1 MSQTLTYQQLQ
12 EQRDEL
18 AQMVREACQKLD
30 RCLPAGGQ
38 FWLVREILVHRLR
51 HAPSE
56 LGRHAAGMEGKALDS
71 VVSMIDLNELTKAID
86 RMFRRLVVRGPRHQK
101 LRADR

>member
-38 FWLVREILVHRLR
+38 FWLSRLAQILPQD
-51 HAPSE
+51 AE
-56 LGRHAAGMEGKALDS
+56 A
-71 VVSMIDLNELTKAID
+71 
-86 RMFRRLVVRGPRHQK
+86 
-101 LRADR
+101 

>member
-1 MSQTLTYQQLQ
+1 MPALTYEQLAQQLRETR

-38 FWLVREILVHRLR
+38 FWLKRV
-51 HAPSE
+51 
-56 LGRHAAGMEGKALDS
+56 
-71 VVSMIDLNELTKAID
+71 NEMLPQEDAE
-86 RMFRRLVVRGPRHQK
+86 
-101 LRADR
+101 A

>member
-1 MSQTLTYQQLQ
+1 MFEGAATSQTLTYQQLQ

-38 FWLVREILVHRLR
+38 FWLKRV
-51 HAPSE
+51 
-56 LGRHAAGMEGKALDS
+56 
-71 VVSMIDLNELTKAID
+71 NEMLPQENAE
-86 RMFRRLVVRGPRHQK
+86 
-101 LRADR
+101 A

>member
-1 MSQTLTYQQLQ
+1 MSQTLTYQQLK

-38 FWLVREILVHRLR
+38 FWLKRV
-51 HAPSE
+51 
-56 LGRHAAGMEGKALDS
+56 
-71 VVSMIDLNELTKAID
+71 NEMLPQEDAE
-86 RMFRRLVVRGPRHQK
+86 
-101 LRADR
+101 A

>member
-18 AQMVREACQKLD
+18 PQMVREACQKLD

-38 FWLVREILVHRLR
+38 FWLKRV
-51 HAPSE
+51 
-56 LGRHAAGMEGKALDS
+56 
-71 VVSMIDLNELTKAID
+71 NEMLPQENAE
-86 RMFRRLVVRGPRHQK
+86 
-101 LRADR
+101 A

>member
-1 MSQTLTYQQLQ
+1 MFEGAAMSQTLTYQQLQ

-38 FWLVREILVHRLR
+38 FWLKRV
-51 HAPSE
+51 
-56 LGRHAAGMEGKALDS
+56 
-71 VVSMIDLNELTKAID
+71 NEMLPQENAE
-86 RMFRRLVVRGPRHQK
+86 
-101 LRADR
+101 A